1 MNSSLHRAVALI
13 DLSAITHNARTLR
26 ERAGVNLMAV
36 LKADA
41 YGHGLI
47 PVARAALAGGATWL
61 GTALLEEAIQLR
73 SAGISDAR
81 IMAWLTPP
89 GDQYVEAI
97 ENDIDLSAASV
108 DAVQEIAGIAKRMG
122 RQARIHLE
130 VDTGM
135 TRGGA
140 LGAWPEVVRVTAK
153 RVSDGDL
160 YLAGVWSHFAR
171 ADEPG
176 HPANAAQRNSFD
188 EALQVVY
195 EAGMQPEVRHLSN
208 SAATLAD
215 PSAKY
220 DLVRTGIA
228 LYGLSPEP
236 TNLGSAA
243 KFDLRPAM
251 TLTARLLLV
260 KEVPEGVAVSYGGT
274 SITKRATTVGVVP
287 MGYADGVPRHGS
299 NVLTVGF
306 DGKNVSVLGRICMD
320 QFVIDL
326 GPNSGARAGDEV
338 TLFGTN
344 GPSVDA
350 WAAASGTINYEIVTR
365 LGPRVLREYI

>member
-1 MNSSLHRAVALI
+1 MNASLHRAVAHI
-13 DLSAITHNARTLR
+13 DLTAITHNARTLR
-26 ERAGVNLMAV
+26 ERAGVELMAV

-47 PVARAALAGGATWL
+47 PVARAAIAGGATWL
-61 GTALLEEAIQLR
+61 GTALLEEALALR
-73 SAGISDAR
+73 EAGISGVR

-89 GDQYVEAI
+89 GDQYREAI
-97 ENDIDLSAASV
+97 DSDIDLSASSIESV
-108 DAVQEIAGIAKRMG
+108 EEIAGIANSLG
-122 RQARIHLE
+122 RRARLHLE

-140 LGAWPEVVRVTAK
+140 LGSWPQVVATAAK
-153 RVSDGDL
+153 HVAVGDL
-160 YLAGVWSHFAR
+160 SLAGVWSHFAR

-176 HPANAAQRNSFD
+176 HPANEAQRNSFE
-188 EALQVVY
+188 EALAVVY
-195 EAGMQPEVRHLSN
+195 ESGMKPEVRHLSN
-208 SAATLAD
+208 SAATLVD
-215 PSAKY
+215 PQARY

-228 LYGLSPEP
+228 LYGLSPDP
-236 TNLGSAA
+236 TTLGNAV

-251 TLTARLLLV
+251 SLTARLLLA
-260 KEVPEGVAVSYGGT
+260 KDVPAGVAVSYGGT
-274 SITKRATTVGVVP
+274 AITKRATTVGVVP

-299 NVLTVGF
+299 NALAVGF
-306 DGKNVSVLGRICMD
+306 EGKIVPVLGRICMD

-326 GPNSGARAGDEV
+326 GPNSKAKAGDEV
-338 TLFGTN
+338 TLFGTG

-365 LGPRVLREYI
+365 LGPRVLREYR

>member
-1 MNSSLHRAVALI
+1 MNPSFPRAVARI
-13 DLSAITHNARTLR
+13 DLAAITHNVETLR
-26 ERAGVNLMAV
+26 ARAGVELMAV

-47 PVARAALAGGATWL
+47 PVARAAIAGGATWL
-61 GTALLEEAIQLR
+61 GTALLQEAIALR
-73 SAGISDAR
+73 NAGLTEVR

-89 GDQYVEAI
+89 GDQYLEAI
-97 ENDIDLSAASV
+97 ELDIDLSASSV
-108 DAVQEIAGIAKRMG
+108 EAVEEISAIAALAGRP
-122 RQARIHLE
+122 ARVHLE

-140 LGAWPEVVRVTAK
+140 LGAWPEVVAAAAKQVT
-153 RVSDGDL
+153 VGNL
-160 YLAGVWSHFAR
+160 VLAGVWSHFAR

-176 HPANAAQRNSFD
+176 HPANEAQRDSFE
-188 EALQVVY
+188 EALNVVT
-195 EAGMQPEVRHLSN
+195 EAGMKPEVRHLSN
-208 SAATLAD
+208 SAATLVD
-215 PSAKY
+215 PKARY

-228 LYGLSPEP
+228 LYGLSPDP
-236 TNLGSAA
+236 RTLGNAS

-260 KEVPEGVAVSYGGT
+260 KEVPAGVAVSYGGT
-274 SITKRATTVGVVP
+274 SITKRATRVGVVP

-299 NVLTVGF
+299 NALAVSFG
-306 DGKNVSVLGRICMD
+306 GKTVSVLGRICMD

-326 GPNSGARAGDEV
+326 GPDSTAKAGDEV
-338 TLFGTN
+338 ILFGSE

-365 LGPRVLREYI
+365 LSPRVLREYL

>member
-1 MNSSLHRAVALI
+1 MNSSVHRAVATI
-13 DLSAITHNARTLR
+13 DLTAIAENARALR
-26 ERAGVNLMAV
+26 ARAGVELMAV

-47 PVARAALAGGATWL
+47 PVAKAAISGGATWL
-61 GTALLEEAIQLR
+61 GTALLQEALDLR
-73 SAGISDAR
+73 LAGINDVR

-89 GDQYVEAI
+89 GDQYREAI

-108 DAVQEIAGIAKRMG
+108 ESVEEIAGIARRMN
-122 RQARIHLE
+122 RKARLHLE

-140 LGAWPEVVRVTAK
+140 LGAWPDVVAAMAEHVEL
-153 RVSDGDL
+153 GEL

-176 HPANAAQRNSFD
+176 HPANMAQRNSFE
-188 EALQVVY
+188 EALRVVY
-195 EAGMQPEVRHLSN
+195 SAGMQPEVRHLSN

-215 PSAKY
+215 PDARY

-228 LYGLSPEP
+228 LYGLSPDP
-236 TNLGSAA
+236 NTLGSAA
-243 KFDLRPAM
+243 RYGLRPAM
-251 TLTARLLLV
+251 SLTARLLLV
-260 KEVPEGVAVSYGGT
+260 KDVPEGVAVSYGGT
-274 SITKRATTVGVVP
+274 AITQRATRVGIVP

-299 NVLTVGF
+299 NALSVGF
-306 DGKNVSVLGRICMD
+306 DGKVTPVLGRICMD

-326 GPNSGARAGDEV
+326 GPNSQAKAGDEV
-338 TLFGTN
+338 TLFGPS
-344 GPSVDA
+344 GPSVDD
-350 WAAASGTINYEIVTR
+350 WAIASTTINYEIVTR
-365 LGPRVLREYI
+365 LGPRVMREFV

>member
-1 MNSSLHRAVALI
+1 MTASLHRAVAQI
-13 DLSAITHNARTLR
+13 DLAAITHNAMSLK
-26 ERAGVNLMAV
+26 ERAGVELMAV

-47 PVARAALAGGATWL
+47 PVARAAVAGGATWL
-61 GTALLEEAIQLR
+61 GTALLEEALALR
-73 SAGISDAR
+73 GAGITDVR

-89 GDQYVEAI
+89 GDQYREAI
-97 ENDIDLSAASV
+97 EAEIDLSAGSV
-108 DAVQEIAGIAKRMG
+108 ESVEEIASIARDLGQKVRL
-122 RQARIHLE
+122 HLE

-140 LGAWPEVVRVTAK
+140 LGAWPEVVAAAAAQVAA
-153 RVSDGDL
+153 GNL
-160 YLAGVWSHFAR
+160 CLAGVWSHFAR

-176 HPANAAQRNSFD
+176 HPANEAQRNSYE
-188 EALQVVY
+188 EALAVVY
-195 EAGMQPEVRHLSN
+195 QAGLKPEVRHLSN
-208 SAATLAD
+208 SAATLVD
-215 PSAKY
+215 PRARY

-236 TNLGSAA
+236 STLGNAA

-251 TLTARLLLV
+251 SLTARLLLV
-260 KEVPEGVAVSYGGT
+260 KDVPAGVAVSYGGT
-274 SITKRATTVGVVP
+274 AITKRATTVGVVP

-299 NVLTVGF
+299 NVLSVGF
-306 DGKNVSVLGRICMD
+306 DGKIVSVLGRICMD

-326 GPNSGARAGDEV
+326 GPNSDAKAGDEV
-338 TLFGTN
+338 TLFGTG

-365 LGPRVLREYI
+365 LGPRVLREYH

>member
-1 MNSSLHRAVALI
+1 MKTSLHRAVALI
-13 DLSAITHNARTLR
+13 DLAAITHNARTLR
-26 ERAGVNLMAV
+26 ERAGVDLMAV

-47 PVARAALAGGATWL
+47 PVARAAIAGGATWL
-61 GTALLEEAIQLR
+61 GTALLQEALELR
-73 SAGISDAR
+73 KAGIDDVR
-81 IMAWLTPP
+81 VMAWLTPP
-89 GDQYVEAI
+89 GDQYREAI
-97 ENDIDLSAASV
+97 KHDIDLSAGSV
-108 DAVQEIAGIAKRMG
+108 ESVEEIAGIAKKMKRK
-122 RQARIHLE
+122 ARIHLE

-140 LGAWPEVVRVTAK
+140 LGAWPEVVAAAAERVAA
-153 RVSDGDL
+153 GDL

-176 HPANAAQRNSFD
+176 HPANAAQRNSFE
-188 EALQVVY
+188 EALNVVY
-195 EAGMQPEVRHLSN
+195 NAGMKPEVRHLSN
-208 SAATLAD
+208 SAATLVD
-215 PSAKY
+215 PSARY

-228 LYGLSPEP
+228 LYGLSPDP
-236 TNLGSAA
+236 TNLGSAL

-251 TLTARLLLV
+251 TLTARLLIV

-299 NVLTVGF
+299 NTLAVGF
-306 DGKNVSVLGRICMD
+306 DGKTVAVLGRICMD

-326 GPNSGARAGDEV
+326 GPNSPAKAGDEV

-365 LGPRVLREYI
+365 LGPRVLREYL

>member
-1 MNSSLHRAVALI
+1 MNASLHRAVAQI
-13 DLSAITHNARTLR
+13 DLSAITHNAQTLR
-26 ERAGVNLMAV
+26 ERAGVDLMAV

-41 YGHGLI
+41 YGHGLV
-47 PVARAALAGGATWL
+47 PVARAAIAGGATWL
-61 GTALLEEAIQLR
+61 GTALLQEALDLR
-73 SAGISDAR
+73 KTGISGVR

-89 GDQYVEAI
+89 GDQYREAI
-97 ENDIDLSAASV
+97 KNDIDLSAGSV
-108 DAVQEIAGIAKRMG
+108 ESVEEIAGIAKKLKRP
-122 RQARIHLE
+122 ARLHLE

-140 LGAWPEVVRVTAK
+140 LGAWPEVVAATATRVAA
-153 RVSDGDL
+153 GDL

-176 HPANAAQRNSFD
+176 HPANAAQRNSFE
-188 EALQVVY
+188 EALSVVY
-195 EAGMQPEVRHLSN
+195 ESGMKPEVRHLSN
-208 SAATLAD
+208 SAATLVDSKAR
-215 PSAKY
+215 Y

-236 TNLGSAA
+236 TTLGSAS

-251 TLTARLLLV
+251 TLTARLLIV

-274 SITKRATTVGVVP
+274 AMTKRATAVGVVP

-299 NVLTVGF
+299 NALAVGF
-306 DGKNVSVLGRICMD
+306 AGSTVAVLGRICMD

-326 GPNSGARAGDEV
+326 GPNSTAKAGDEV

-365 LGPRVLREYI
+365 LGPRVLREYV